1 MAARSRYILRK
12 SRRRPGRPGRSRR
25 RPQAYSDSLTIC
37 DRLAKADPGDAE
49 WQRALGQAYEHIA
62 YVDLKANQPAEARAA
77 LDAGRAI
84 IAKLV
89 ADHPDFAQWKQDLAW
104 FDAQIAALG
113 K

>member
-1 MAARSRYILRK
+1 MS
-12 SRRRPGRPGRSRR
+12 
-25 RPQAYSDSLTIC
+25 YSK
-37 DRLAKADPGDAE
+37 LADV
-49 WQRALGQAYEHIA
+49 HT
-62 YVDLKANQPAEARAA
+62 KANQPTEARAA

-104 FDAQIAALG
+104 FDAQIAALA